1 MRIQVACSDGRPCAL
16 YLGSQRLHV
25 LRVIE
30 RTAEG
35 SIQRFRVKVA
45 DGRVFQLSRD
55 LASGDWRLASVK
67 RDAKR
72 L

>member
-1 MRIQVACSDGRPCAL
+1 MRIQVACNDGYPSAL
-16 YLGSQRLHV
+16 YLGCQRLQV

-35 SIQRFRVKVA
+35 STQRFRVKVV
-45 DGRVFQLSRD
+45 DGRVFLLSRD

-67 RDAKR
+67 RNSKDP
-72 L
+72 